1 MPTET
6 PIDRLSSF
14 RLGDVRGIYPNEI
27 NEDFVHKFA
36 QSLVGLFNLKG
47 KIVTGRD
54 MRASSAPLQQALNS
68 SLKSIGINVID
79 IGLVPT
85 ELGYFASAQPGIEAA
100 IIVTASHNP
109 SNYNGLKCV
118 LKKGE
123 AITVDT
129 GLNDIKSKMLEGY
142 QHPIKAGSIEQQ
154 DFRDSY
160 VAFLETQFQQDQLAG
175 GRIALNGLNGTAATM
190 AGSIG
195 DRFSIDRTWFRKE
208 PGPIPSQGADPANP
222 KLAKEMKDYMTPHE
236 FDLGVAWDGDCDRC
250 VFFDASGDLIP
261 TYYMV
266 GLFTDHFLKK
276 YPKSAIVFDTKLY
289 WNTIDIIK
297 KNGGVPVPAKTGHGF
312 MKQRM
317 HQSHA
322 SYGGEL
328 SAHHYFGNFFGC
340 DSGMYAWLTLLTLF
354 NRSEQTLAEMIAE
367 SRTKVCCTPE
377 LSLDLTNPEEAF
389 KLITNHYKTDAI
401 DIDHFDGI
409 HVTLP
414 DNCRFSLTPS
424 KTEPLVRV
432 NFESRGQ
439 GDTLLNHA
447 NKVIQMLEPFR
458 ADDADWQQH
467 LRLL

>member
-1 MPTET
+1 MSKHKDELTG
-6 PIDRLSSF
+6 F
-14 RLGDVRGIYPNEI
+14 RLGDIRGIYPTEI
-27 NEDFVHKFA
+27 NEDFVHHFA
-36 QSLVGLFNLKG
+36 HCIVGQFNLRG

-54 MRASSAPLQQALNS
+54 MRESSAPLQQALNAA
-68 SLKSIGINVID
+68 LQSIGIHVID

-109 SNYNGLKCV
+109 ANYNGLKCV
-118 LKKGE
+118 LKKGS
-123 AITVDT
+123 AVTADT
-129 GLNDIKSKMLEGY
+129 GLNDIRSKMLEGY
-142 QHPIKAGSIEQQ
+142 KHPTKAGTIEQV

-160 VAFLETQFQQDQLAG
+160 MEYLDTQFQPSRLSG
-175 GRIALNGLNGTAATM
+175 CKIALNGLNGTAATM
-190 AGSIG
+190 VGAIA
-195 DRFSIDRTWFRKE
+195 DRFSIDHTWFRQA

-222 KLAKEMKDYMTPHE
+222 QLVKEMNGFMASQN
-236 FDLGVAWDGDCDRC
+236 FDLGATWDGDCDRC
-250 VFFDASGDLIP
+250 VFFSATGELIP

-266 GLFTDHFLKK
+266 GLFTDHFLKLH
-276 YPKSAIVFDTKLY
+276 PKSAIVFDTKLY

-297 KNGGVPVPAKTGHGF
+297 EHGGIPVPAKTGHGF

-328 SAHHYFGNFFGC
+328 SAHHYFGSFFGC

-354 NRSEQTLAEMIAE
+354 NRSQQTLTEMVAER
-367 SRTKVCCTPE
+367 RTKVCCTPE
-377 LSLDLTNPEEAF
+377 LSLDLTDTDAAF
-389 KLITNHYKTDAI
+389 KVITNHYKTDAI
-401 DIDHFDGI
+401 DIDHFDGT

-439 GDTLLNHA
+439 GDALLDHA
-447 NKVIQMLEPFR
+447 NDVIRMLEPFR
-458 ADDADWQQH
+458 KDDADWQQH